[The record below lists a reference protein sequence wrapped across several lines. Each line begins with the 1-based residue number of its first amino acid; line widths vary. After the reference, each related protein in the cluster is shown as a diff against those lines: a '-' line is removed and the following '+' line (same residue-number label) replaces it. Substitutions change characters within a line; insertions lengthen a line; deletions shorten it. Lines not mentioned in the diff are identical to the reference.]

1 MGFGAATI
9 KASGLVSFSGSL
21 GDGTPFTSSSTM
33 SGQGQWPFY
42 VSLYGGKGSILGWLS
57 ITNNDDVG
65 GEISWFKLPQ
75 QSSKLYP
82 GGFTNSTEAVGSS
95 YHYTNGLPV
104 LGFTEGSLSLIDGD
118 LPQSITYQV
127 GLGPQILAVEPGAAK
142 LTCTTS
148 SGLFKGSVMNPATG
162 KLISVNGIVLQNQ
175 NLAAGYF
182 LGTNQ
187 SGSVVISPAQ

>member
-1 MGFGAATI
+1 
-9 KASGLVSFSGSL
+9 
-21 GDGTPFTSSSTM
+21 
-33 SGQGQWPFY
+33 
-42 VSLYGGKGSILGWLS
+42 
-57 ITNNDDVG
+57 
-65 GEISWFKLPQ
+65 
-75 QSSKLYP
+75 
-82 GGFTNSTEAVGSS
+82 
-95 YHYTNGLPV
+95 
-104 LGFTEGSLSLIDGD
+104 LIDGD